1 MQSVVTSFEY
11 VSGLNNAAPYAS
23 LAIKAMSKHFRCLKK
38 AITDQLQFNNKAH
51 FHTSNRKEESPRFGN
66 SERGGP
72 YSHRS
77 GYLEQ
82 QQPVWRPQRG
92 LPERAVTVLRAWLF
106 EHFLHPYPTDTDK
119 IMLAKQTGL
128 SRSQVSNWFIN
139 ARVRLWKP
147 MVEEIHML
155 ETRQT
160 PNDSQQKEEN
170 CRNKSSNHHHLP
182 SDTSLVS
189 ENPSTSTDKFHDA
202 TYKRAVNEIPN
213 IPIRS
218 QGQHQQQPQQMSLP
232 FQHVGVGMNIVGSGS
247 NNGNHSNNNNNNS
260 NVSLTLGLYQNHG
273 IGLAEP
279 FPLSAAQRFG
289 LGLETNN
296 EGNYVMSGF
305 ESQNRHFGRDVIG
318 GQMFHDFVG

>member
-1 MQSVVTSFEY
+1 
-11 VSGLNNAAPYAS
+11 
-23 LAIKAMSKHFRCLKK
+23 
-38 AITDQLQFNNKAH
+38 
-51 FHTSNRKEESPRFGN
+51 
-66 SERGGP
+66 
-72 YSHRS
+72 
-77 GYLEQ
+77 
-82 QQPVWRPQRG
+82 
-92 LPERAVTVLRAWLF
+92 
-106 EHFLHPYPTDTDK
+106 
-119 IMLAKQTGL
+119 
-128 SRSQVSNWFIN
+128 
-139 ARVRLWKP
+139 

-170 CRNKSSNHHHLP
+170 CRNKSSDHHHLP

-189 ENPSTSTDKFHDA
+189 ENPSTSTDKFHGA
-202 TYKRAVNEIPN
+202 TYKRAVNELPN

-218 QGQHQQQPQQMSLP
+218 QGQHQQQQQMSIP

-247 NNGNHSNNNNNNS
+247 NNSNHHSNNNNS